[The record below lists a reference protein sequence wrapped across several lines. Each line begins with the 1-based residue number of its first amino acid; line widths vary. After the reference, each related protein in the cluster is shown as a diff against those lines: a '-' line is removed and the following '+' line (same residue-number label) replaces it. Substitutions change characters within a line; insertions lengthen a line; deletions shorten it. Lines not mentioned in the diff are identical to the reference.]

1 MAEANRPRY
10 YETMKIVREIMT
22 AGARC
27 VTPDTS
33 LATAAKLMADL
44 DVGSLPVCD
53 RDRLIGILTDRDIA
67 IRAVSFGANPR
78 KTTVEEAM
86 SREVVY
92 VFEDADVSEAVH
104 LFEASKIR
112 RLPVLNRAKRIV
124 GIISLGDLS
133 VNASARLGGEVLR
146 EVSEPSHAHVG

>member
-1 MAEANRPRY
+1 MAETNCARY
-10 YETMKIVREIMT
+10 YETMKIVREVMT

-53 RDRLIGILTDRDIA
+53 RDHLVGILTDRDIA

-78 KTTVEEAM
+78 KTSVKETM
-86 SREVVY
+86 SREVIY
-92 VFEDADVSEAVH
+92 VFEDADVAEAAQ

-112 RLPVLNRAKRIV
+112 RLPVLNRSKRIV

-146 EVSEPSHAHVG
+146 EVSVPSHAHAG